1 MECLQIEDRSF
12 VQSLETTSTTSSS
25 VENVMSG
32 FELQRSKLNAFL
44 EECQIQALRSPW
56 LEQAQ
61 ASQRTRQRDVQRTS
75 EIISSVLELVYPD
88 DPGYL
93 WTELQTSTTVSK
105 ILGDE
110 TVWPPSD
117 RSYLATLAEAYNVK
131 AWDTRKQ
138 VSSIMVGIASYKA
151 LLAFIPGLTPY
162 RYTQA
167 GLHRLQHGRTVPTP
181 KKEAP
186 R

>member
-1 MECLQIEDRSF
+1 
-12 VQSLETTSTTSSS
+12 
-25 VENVMSG
+25 
-32 FELQRSKLNAFL
+32 
-44 EECQIQALRSPW
+44 
-56 LEQAQ
+56 
-61 ASQRTRQRDVQRTS
+61 
-75 EIISSVLELVYPD
+75 EIISSVLEVVYPD

-93 WTELQTSTTVSK
+93 WTELQTSKTVSK

-151 LLAFIPGLTPY
+151 LLAFIPGERTMTRILSECSASL
-162 RYTQA
+162 RKSLQ
-167 GLHRLQHGRTVPTP
+167 GLDYFAAEGARAFNDLSCSRTSFGEWS
-181 KKEAP
+181 KKRESTRSTGGAEGGKAISQG
-186 R
+186 